1 MVTPPSTAIVR
12 RPSPNHDARPA
23 GAVIDMLV
31 LHYTDMADAAA
42 ALDRLCDPQAK
53 VSAHYLI
60 AKDGTVYSLVEE
72 GRRAW
77 HAGEAYWRGARD
89 INARSIGIE
98 LDNPGHGLGLAPFP
112 AAQMAAL
119 VALAGAI
126 LGRHPIP
133 PRNVVGHSD
142 VAPRR
147 KRDPGELFD
156 WRALAAA
163 GIGQW
168 PAAAARVAPD
178 AEAAGRLLAV
188 IGYEDVDRTA
198 TVTAFQR
205 RYRPAPIDG
214 RLDAQTM
221 GLIAAVARRVEGGEA
236 GPTSGA

>member
-12 RPSPNHDARPA
+12 RSSPNHDARPA
-23 GAVIDMLV
+23 GVVVDMLV

-60 AKDGTVYSLVEE
+60 GSDGTVFGLVDET
-72 GRRAW
+72 RRAW
-77 HAGEAYWRGARD
+77 HAGESSWRGARD

-98 LDNPGHGLGLAPFP
+98 LDNPGHGLGLAAFP
-112 AAQMAAL
+112 AAQMAGL
-119 VALAGAI
+119 VALAGAV
-126 LGRHPIP
+126 LRRHPIP
-133 PRNVVGHSD
+133 SRNVVGHSD

-168 PAAAARVAPD
+168 PAAAPPVAPD
-178 AEAAGRLLAV
+178 AEAAGRLLAA
-188 IGYEDVDRTA
+188 IGYEDVDRMA

-205 RYRPAPIDG
+205 RYRPARIDG

-221 GLIAAVARRVEGGEA
+221 GWIVAVAGLLDGGA
-236 GPTSGA
+236 RGGA